1 MMSMHLVRG
10 MSSLN
15 SRKRK
20 VKREPGWKQRLDE
33 HEEYLKSLG
42 VTDKKTD
49 YRYDM
54 PDYST
59 GPRMTSDRV
68 AGNGTKKDSMR
79 YTGNEIMGIANTH
92 KSNAMPIRRDNKQA
106 AIDAAQMRRS

>member
-1 MMSMHLVRG
+1 MSMHLVRG

-15 SRKRK
+15 TRKSKVNRK
-20 VKREPGWKQRLDE
+20 PGWKQRLEE

-42 VTDKKTD
+42 VTGKKND
-49 YRYDM
+49 YRYDI

-59 GPRMTSDRV
+59 GPRMTSDKS
-68 AGNGTKKDSMR
+68 AGNGTKKDAMK
-79 YTGNEIMGIANTH
+79 YTGYEIMGVVDTH
-92 KSNAMPIRRDNKQA
+92 KSNAMPVRRDNKQA